1 MEQFIQNTC
10 WILEEGT
17 WIFRKETKT
26 RNNLHITEEDE
37 GGNGRQKKL
46 RNGMGPTSLGG
57 NWKEKIYHLS
67 TSGEIPWNKI
77 GAIEESLMAILG
89 HPGQSETW
97 TDCVCH
103 SPAHP
108 RLSENDIAGWVRKH
122 GIGRGTQRKDSC
134 WLPGDSLKEWVW
146 GVPRQEM
153 LIVEVKTALEL
164 RCHCW
169 VACKGQRG
177 HNSFLSP
184 HTSLYLYEHSEG
196 LPK

>member
-1 MEQFIQNTC
+1 
-10 WILEEGT
+10 
-17 WIFRKETKT
+17 
-26 RNNLHITEEDE
+26 
-37 GGNGRQKKL
+37 
-46 RNGMGPTSLGG
+46 
-57 NWKEKIYHLS
+57 
-67 TSGEIPWNKI
+67 
-77 GAIEESLMAILG
+77 MAILG

-108 RLSENDIAGWVRKH
+108 RLRWVGTNDIAGWVRKY

-177 HNSFLSP
+177 HNSFSP
-184 HTSLYLYEHSEG
+184 HTLASIFMSTRRDFQQSKYVHSGCWHLDPFMPKQAWYPSHLPTFSLPAYANKHAVVVAFFPIFPG
-196 LPK
+196 